1 MNTTNNEPKQFCQK
15 KKRAEKVENFD
26 HVLNHL
32 VNGMFYSL
40 YIE

>member
-1 MNTTNNEPKQFCQK
+1 MNTTNNEPKQFW
-15 KKRAEKVENFD
+15 KKRAETVENFD